1 VLNLNSLKIIIP
13 SKKLPRGKPFKK
25 GERLPFQ
32 YKPGQSGNPSGK
44 SKVPKTMKVNYEALL
59 SGPAPVELCR
69 AVGAPAEST
78 LGEVLALGMCVRAA
92 LYDTAAAKEIREV
105 TEGRI
110 ANFMEDKNVIDYSAG
125 RSAKELLMAKLEPR
139 EG

>member
-1 VLNLNSLKIIIP
+1 MLNLKLLKIGVR
-13 SKKLPRGKPFKK
+13 SKKLPRGRSFKK

-44 SKVPKTMKVNYEALL
+44 SKTPRTMKANYEALL
-59 SGPAPVELCR
+59 GCPAPSEVCR
-69 AVGAPAEST
+69 AVGAPPEST
-78 LGEVLALGMCVRAA
+78 WGEVLSHGVCLRTA

-110 ANFMEDKNVIDYSAG
+110 TNFTDDKNVIDYSAG
-125 RSAKELLMAKLEPR
+125 RVR
-139 EG
+139 RNC

>member
-1 VLNLNSLKIIIP
+1 MDIKLLKLGVP
-13 SKKLPRGKPFKK
+13 SKKLPRGRPFKK

-32 YKPGQSGNPSGK
+32 YKPGESGNPSGK
-44 SKVPKTMKVNYEALL
+44 SKAPKTMKANYDELL

-69 AVGAPAEST
+69 AVGAPPEST
-78 LGEVLALGMCVRAA
+78 LGEVLARGMCLRAA

-110 ANFMEDKNVIDYSAG
+110 PNFMDDKGVIDYSGEECDRTADG
-125 RSAKELLMAKLEPR
+125 QTRAA
-139 EG
+139 